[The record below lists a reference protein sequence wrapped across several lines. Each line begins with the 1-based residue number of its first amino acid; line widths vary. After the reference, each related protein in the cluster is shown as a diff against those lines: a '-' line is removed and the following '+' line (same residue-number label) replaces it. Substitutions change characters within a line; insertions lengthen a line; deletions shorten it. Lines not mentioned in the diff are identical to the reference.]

1 MMNFTAILVAAFIP
15 LIIGFVWYG
24 PLFGKIWM
32 KECGFVKEDLQ
43 KGNFVKIL
51 LLSFFFSILLSSII
65 PVLTIHQMGAF
76 NLIGGPGAT
85 TVLPSYD
92 AFMADYGS
100 HFRTFK
106 HGVVHGVIA
115 GLFFALPL
123 IAINGLFERKSWKY
137 ILIHTGYWVITLAI
151 MGGIICAWK

>member
-1 MMNFTAILVAAFIP
+1 MMNFIAILVAAFVP
-15 LIIGFVWYG
+15 LTIGFVWYG
-24 PLFGKIWM
+24 PLFGKAWM

-43 KGNFVKIL
+43 KGSFIKIL
-51 LLSFFFSILLSSII
+51 LLSLFFSLLLSSMI
-65 PVLTIHQMGAF
+65 PILTIHQMGALS
-76 NLIGGPGAT
+76 LIGGPSAT
-85 TVLPSYD
+85 DILPSYD

-106 HGVVHGVIA
+106 HGVLHGVIA

-137 ILIHTGYWVITLAI
+137 ILIHSGYWVITLAI
-151 MGGIICAWK
+151 MGGIVCAWK